1 MIIDSQSVGQE
12 NSKITQAG
20 YLMSK
25 LLLLSI
31 FLFPTISVSAP
42 YQELVPKFKG
52 LHSNVMVRKI
62 DTPTLAN
69 LDFSAYDRNPVLVDR
84 DKIKLPDNKVN
95 IKVDTLSFGNAILEI
110 KDRLQQTPLTEQEQ
124 QSPLAWK
131 PLIKKLWTVVKE
143 DDFQTLSSK
152 VSSFKWDNPEIF
164 QPFQQISTLY
174 LHQTSNSTEF
184 WVKIDFS
191 PWVNFLK
198 NVNDDDQD
206 GFLEI
211 YGKLNPD
218 SLNKDSLPMA
228 IEWIKE
234 HYCKKIL
241 SHQEI
246 LDWITDLA
254 SYWYPTRNTD
264 ILDLSIENRWPLK
277 TTPRHI
283 RKELKGLIID
293 KPLAVI
299 EGKPIS
305 PQKPVYNV
313 FITDNKQ
320 NPDVSILKETT
331 AISTKILDTSV
342 SQNFMD
348 NQKRFEDE
356 LRENGNYE
364 TWNTEL
370 SSLKSNFKALLD
382 TLPENQMGIEGKDGW
397 LFFVKSLQYILGGDI
412 TRQAPEKNPL
422 PHLLS
427 FKNFLDSLNINL
439 LFVAVPNKEEVYFE
453 KLLPDSVTIPRNQYI
468 NPFSRKFLHD
478 LQNAGIEVIDL
489 LPHFL
494 KAKSEDSSFTE
505 TVYQKQDTHWSYRG
519 LQIAASL
526 IANRIRQYSWYGSY
540 KEKTGY
546 MLSDTSFRRLGDIV
560 DRLPESKQIH
570 YQPVELKAVQVKTSD
585 GVPYKSLNSSA
596 PLMLI
601 GDSFTGVYESVDC
614 KSAGV
619 GAHIAASTGIPVDI
633 ITSWGG
639 GPLVRKKAMMAR
651 QNDLGNKRLVIYM
664 MSARDLYNYS
674 QNWERFPDD

>member
-1 MIIDSQSVGQE
+1 
-12 NSKITQAG
+12 
-20 YLMSK
+20 MSK
-25 LLLLSI
+25 LLLLCILLFSSI
-31 FLFPTISVSAP
+31 PASVP

-84 DKIKLPDNKVN
+84 FDKIKLPKNRVGVK
-95 IKVDTLSFGNAILEI
+95 IDTLSFGNAVLEI
-110 KDRLQQTPLTEQEQ
+110 KNSLQETPLTEQEL

-152 VSSFKWDNPEIF
+152 VSSFKWSNPEIF

-191 PWVNFLK
+191 PWVNFLE
-198 NVNDDDQD
+198 NVSDEDQD

-218 SLNKDSLPMA
+218 SLNNDSLP
-228 IEWIKE
+228 IIIDWIRE

-241 SHQEI
+241 SYQEI

-264 ILDLSIENRWPLK
+264 ILDLSIENRWPFK

-293 KPLAVI
+293 NPLAVI
-299 EGKPIS
+299 EGKPFS
-305 PQKPVYNV
+305 PKKPIYNV
-313 FITDNKQ
+313 FITDQKQ
-320 NPDVSILKETT
+320 NTDAVVSEEITSLAAK
-331 AISTKILDTSV
+331 KLLDTTV
-342 SQNFMD
+342 SQNFED
-348 NQKRFEDE
+348 NQKHFEEE
-356 LRENGNYE
+356 LNEYGSYE
-364 TWNTEL
+364 AWDTEC
-370 SSLKSNFKALLD
+370 SSFKSKLKEILD
-382 TLPENQMGIEGKDGW
+382 TLPESQMGIEGKDGW

-427 FKNFLDSLNINL
+427 FKKYLDSLDINL
-439 LFVAVPNKEEVYFE
+439 LFVTVPNKEEVYFE
-453 KLLPDSVTIPRNQYI
+453 KLLPDSEVISRNQYI

-494 KAKSEDSSFTE
+494 KAKSEDSSFAE

-519 LQIAASL
+519 LQIAADL
-526 IANRIRQYSWYGSY
+526 IADRIKKYSWYDSY
-540 KEKTGY
+540 KEKTEY
-546 MLSDTSFRRLGDIV
+546 VLNDTSFKRLGDIV
-560 DRLPESKQIH
+560 DRLPESRQIH
-570 YQPVELKAVQVKTSD
+570 YQPVELKAIQVKTSD

-619 GAHIAASTGIPVDI
+619 GAHIAANTGMPVDI

-639 GPLVRKKAMMAR
+639 GPLVRKKAMKAR
-651 QNDLGNKRLVIYM
+651 QNELGNKRLVIYM

-674 QNWERFPDD
+674 QNWERFPE

>member
-1 MIIDSQSVGQE
+1 
-12 NSKITQAG
+12 
-20 YLMSK
+20 MSK
-25 LLLLSI
+25 LLLLCILLLSSI
-31 FLFPTISVSAP
+31 TSSAP
-42 YQELVPKFKG
+42 YQELVPNFKC

-62 DTPTLAN
+62 DSPTLAN
-69 LDFSAYDRNPVLVDR
+69 LDFSAYDRNPVLVDHF
-84 DKIKLPDNKVN
+84 DKIKLPKNKTGV
-95 IKVDTLSFGNAILEI
+95 KLDTLSFGNAVLEI
-110 KDRLQQTPLTEQEQ
+110 KNSLHETPLTENEL

-152 VSSFKWDNPEIF
+152 VSSFKWSNPEIF

-174 LHQTSNSTEF
+174 LHQTNSSTEF

-191 PWVNFLK
+191 PWVNFLE
-198 NVNDDDQD
+198 NVSDEDKD

-218 SLNKDSLPMA
+218 SLNKDSLPMV
-228 IEWIKE
+228 IDWIRE
-234 HYCKKIL
+234 QYCKKIL

-264 ILDLSIENRWPLK
+264 ILDLSTENRWPFK

-293 KPLAVI
+293 NPLAVI
-299 EGKPIS
+299 EGKPFS
-305 PQKPVYNV
+305 PQKPIYNV
-313 FITDNKQ
+313 FITDEKQ
-320 NPDVSILKETT
+320 NTETIVSEEITSV
-331 AISTKILDTSV
+331 AIKAMLDTSV
-342 SQNFMD
+342 SQNFID
-348 NQKRFEDE
+348 NQKHFEEE
-356 LRENGNYE
+356 LKEYGSYE
-364 TWNTEL
+364 AWDTEC
-370 SSLKSNFKALLD
+370 SSLKSKLKEILD
-382 TLPENQMGIEGKDGW
+382 TLPESQMGIEGKDGW

-412 TRQAPEKNPL
+412 TRQAQEKNPL

-427 FKNFLDSLNINL
+427 FRKYLDSLNINL

-453 KLLPDSVTIPRNQYI
+453 KLLPENIVIPQNQYI

-494 KAKSEDSSFTE
+494 KAKSEDSSFIE

-519 LQIAASL
+519 LQIAANL
-526 IANRIRQYSWYGSY
+526 IADRIKKYSWYDSY
-540 KEKTGY
+540 KEKTEY
-546 MLSDTSFRRLGDIV
+546 VLNDTSFKRLGDIV
-560 DRLPESKQIH
+560 DRLPESRQIQ
-570 YQPVELKAVQVKTSD
+570 YQPIELKAVHVKTSD
-585 GVPYKSLNSSA
+585 GIPYKSLNSSA

-619 GAHIAASTGIPVDI
+619 GAHIAAKTGMPVDI

-639 GPLVRKKAMMAR
+639 GPLVRKKAMKAR
-651 QNDLGNKRLVIYM
+651 HKELGNKRLVIYM

-674 QNWERFPDD
+674 QNWERFPDE

>member
-1 MIIDSQSVGQE
+1 
-12 NSKITQAG
+12 
-20 YLMSK
+20 MSK
-25 LLLLSI
+25 LLLLCILLLSSI
-31 FLFPTISVSAP
+31 TASAP
-42 YQELVPKFKG
+42 YQELVPNFKC

-62 DTPTLAN
+62 DSPTLAN
-69 LDFSAYDRNPVLVDR
+69 LDFSAYDRNPVLVDHF
-84 DKIKLPDNKVN
+84 DKIKLPKNKTGV
-95 IKVDTLSFGNAILEI
+95 KLDTLSFGNAVLEI
-110 KDRLQQTPLTEQEQ
+110 KNSLHETPLTENEL

-152 VSSFKWDNPEIF
+152 VSSFKWSNPEIF

-174 LHQTSNSTEF
+174 LHQTNSSTEF

-191 PWVNFLK
+191 PWVNFLE
-198 NVNDDDQD
+198 NVSDEDKD

-218 SLNKDSLPMA
+218 SLNKDSLPMV
-228 IEWIKE
+228 IDWIRE
-234 HYCKKIL
+234 QYCKKIL

-264 ILDLSIENRWPLK
+264 ILDLSTENRWPFK

-293 KPLAVI
+293 NPLAVI
-299 EGKPIS
+299 EGKPFS
-305 PQKPVYNV
+305 PQKPIYNV
-313 FITDNKQ
+313 FITDEKQ
-320 NPDVSILKETT
+320 NTVTIVSEEITSV
-331 AISTKILDTSV
+331 AIKAMLDTSV
-342 SQNFMD
+342 SQNFID
-348 NQKRFEDE
+348 NQKHFEEE
-356 LRENGNYE
+356 LKEYGSYE
-364 TWNTEL
+364 AWDTEC
-370 SSLKSNFKALLD
+370 SSLKSKLKEILD
-382 TLPENQMGIEGKDGW
+382 TLPESQMGIEGKDGW

-412 TRQAPEKNPL
+412 TRQAQEKNPL

-427 FKNFLDSLNINL
+427 FRKYLDSLNINL

-453 KLLPDSVTIPRNQYI
+453 KLLPENIVIPQNQYI

-494 KAKSEDSSFTE
+494 KAKSEDSSFIE

-519 LQIAASL
+519 LQIAANL
-526 IANRIRQYSWYGSY
+526 IADRIKKYSWYDSY
-540 KEKTGY
+540 KEKTEY
-546 MLSDTSFRRLGDIV
+546 VLNDTSFKRLGDIV
-560 DRLPESKQIH
+560 DRLPESRQIQ
-570 YQPVELKAVQVKTSD
+570 YQPIELKAVHVKTSD
-585 GVPYKSLNSSA
+585 GIPYKSLNSSA

-619 GAHIAASTGIPVDI
+619 GAHIAAKTGMPVDI

-639 GPLVRKKAMMAR
+639 GPLVRKKAMKAR
-651 QNDLGNKRLVIYM
+651 HKELGNKRLVIYM

-674 QNWERFPDD
+674 QNWERFPDE

>member
-1 MIIDSQSVGQE
+1 MDSS
-12 NSKITQAG
+12 
-20 YLMSK
+20 
-25 LLLLSI
+25 
-31 FLFPTISVSAP
+31 
-42 YQELVPKFKG
+42 
-52 LHSNVMVRKI
+52 
-62 DTPTLAN
+62 
-69 LDFSAYDRNPVLVDR
+69 
-84 DKIKLPDNKVN
+84 
-95 IKVDTLSFGNAILEI
+95 
-110 KDRLQQTPLTEQEQ
+110 
-124 QSPLAWK
+124 
-131 PLIKKLWTVVKE
+131 KE

-152 VSSFKWDNPEIF
+152 VSSFKWSNPEIF

-174 LHQTSNSTEF
+174 LHQTNSSTEF

-191 PWVNFLK
+191 PWVNFLE
-198 NVNDDDQD
+198 NVSDEDKD

-218 SLNKDSLPMA
+218 SLNKDSLPMV
-228 IEWIKE
+228 IDWIRE
-234 HYCKKIL
+234 QYCKKIL

-264 ILDLSIENRWPLK
+264 ILDLSTENRWPFK

-293 KPLAVI
+293 NPLAVI
-299 EGKPIS
+299 EGKPFS
-305 PQKPVYNV
+305 PQKPIYNV
-313 FITDNKQ
+313 FITDEKQ
-320 NPDVSILKETT
+320 NTETIVSEEITSV
-331 AISTKILDTSV
+331 AIKAMLDTSV
-342 SQNFMD
+342 SQNFID
-348 NQKRFEDE
+348 NQKHFEEE
-356 LRENGNYE
+356 LKEYGSYE
-364 TWNTEL
+364 AWDTEC
-370 SSLKSNFKALLD
+370 SSLKSKLKEILD
-382 TLPENQMGIEGKDGW
+382 TLPESQMGIEGKDGW

-412 TRQAPEKNPL
+412 TRQAQEKNPL

-427 FKNFLDSLNINL
+427 FRKYLDSLNINL

-453 KLLPDSVTIPRNQYI
+453 KLLPENIVIPQNQYI

-494 KAKSEDSSFTE
+494 KAKSEDSSFIE

-519 LQIAASL
+519 LQIAANL
-526 IANRIRQYSWYGSY
+526 IADRIKKYSWYDSY
-540 KEKTGY
+540 KEKTEY
-546 MLSDTSFRRLGDIV
+546 VLNDTSFKRLGDIV
-560 DRLPESKQIH
+560 DRLPESRQIQ
-570 YQPVELKAVQVKTSD
+570 YQPIELKAVHVKTSD
-585 GVPYKSLNSSA
+585 GIPYKSLNSSA

-619 GAHIAASTGIPVDI
+619 GAHIAAKTGMPVDI

-639 GPLVRKKAMMAR
+639 GPLVRKKAMKAR
-651 QNDLGNKRLVIYM
+651 HKELGNKRLVIYM

-674 QNWERFPDD
+674 QNWERFPDE

>member
-1 MIIDSQSVGQE
+1 M
-12 NSKITQAG
+12 KTG

-25 LLLLSI
+25 LLLLCILLLSSI
-31 FLFPTISVSAP
+31 TASAP
-42 YQELVPKFKG
+42 YQELVPNFKC

-62 DTPTLAN
+62 DSPTLAN
-69 LDFSAYDRNPVLVDR
+69 LDFSAYDRNPVLVDHF
-84 DKIKLPDNKVN
+84 DKIKLPKNKTGV
-95 IKVDTLSFGNAILEI
+95 KLDTLSFGNAVLEI
-110 KDRLQQTPLTEQEQ
+110 KNSLHETPLTENEL

-152 VSSFKWDNPEIF
+152 VSSFKWSNPEIF

-174 LHQTSNSTEF
+174 LHQTNSSTEF

-191 PWVNFLK
+191 PWVNFLE
-198 NVNDDDQD
+198 NVSDEDKD

-218 SLNKDSLPMA
+218 SLNNDSLPMV
-228 IEWIKE
+228 IDWIRE
-234 HYCKKIL
+234 QYCKKIL

-264 ILDLSIENRWPLK
+264 ILDLSTENRWPFK

-293 KPLAVI
+293 NPLAVI
-299 EGKPIS
+299 EGKPFS
-305 PQKPVYNV
+305 PQKPIYNV
-313 FITDNKQ
+313 FITDEKQ
-320 NPDVSILKETT
+320 NTETIVSEEITSV
-331 AISTKILDTSV
+331 AIKAMLDTSV
-342 SQNFMD
+342 SQNFID
-348 NQKRFEDE
+348 NQKHFEEE
-356 LRENGNYE
+356 LKEYGSYE
-364 TWNTEL
+364 AWDTEC
-370 SSLKSNFKALLD
+370 SSLKSKLKEILD
-382 TLPENQMGIEGKDGW
+382 TLPESQMGIEGKDGW

-412 TRQAPEKNPL
+412 TRQAQEKNPL

-427 FKNFLDSLNINL
+427 FRKYLDSLNINL

-453 KLLPDSVTIPRNQYI
+453 KLLPENIVIPQNQYI

-494 KAKSEDSSFTE
+494 KAKSEDSSFIE

-519 LQIAASL
+519 LQIAANL
-526 IANRIRQYSWYGSY
+526 IADRIKKYSWYDSY
-540 KEKTGY
+540 KEKTEY
-546 MLSDTSFRRLGDIV
+546 VLNDTSFKRLGDIV
-560 DRLPESKQIH
+560 DRLPESRQIQ
-570 YQPVELKAVQVKTSD
+570 YQPIELKAVHVKTSD
-585 GVPYKSLNSSA
+585 GIPYKSLNSSA

-619 GAHIAASTGIPVDI
+619 GAHIAAKTGMPVDI

-639 GPLVRKKAMMAR
+639 GPLVRKKAMKAR
-651 QNDLGNKRLVIYM
+651 HKELGNKRLVIYM

-674 QNWERFPDD
+674 QNWERFPDE

>member
-1 MIIDSQSVGQE
+1 
-12 NSKITQAG
+12 
-20 YLMSK
+20 MSK
-25 LLLLSI
+25 LLLLCILLLSSI
-31 FLFPTISVSAP
+31 TASAP
-42 YQELVPKFKG
+42 YQELVPNFKC

-62 DTPTLAN
+62 DSPTLAN
-69 LDFSAYDRNPVLVDR
+69 LDFSAYDRNPVLVDHF
-84 DKIKLPDNKVN
+84 DKIKLPKNKTGV
-95 IKVDTLSFGNAILEI
+95 KLDTLSFGNAVLEI
-110 KDRLQQTPLTEQEQ
+110 KNSLHETPLTENEL

-152 VSSFKWDNPEIF
+152 VSSFKWSNPEIF

-174 LHQTSNSTEF
+174 LHQTNSSTEF

-191 PWVNFLK
+191 PWVNFLE
-198 NVNDDDQD
+198 NVSDEDKD

-218 SLNKDSLPMA
+218 SLNKDSLPMV
-228 IEWIKE
+228 IDWIRE
-234 HYCKKIL
+234 QYCKKIL

-264 ILDLSIENRWPLK
+264 ILDLSTENRWPFK

-293 KPLAVI
+293 NPLAVI
-299 EGKPIS
+299 EGKPFS
-305 PQKPVYNV
+305 PQKPIYNV
-313 FITDNKQ
+313 FITDEKQ
-320 NPDVSILKETT
+320 NTETIVSEEITSV
-331 AISTKILDTSV
+331 AIKAMLDTSV
-342 SQNFMD
+342 SQNFID
-348 NQKRFEDE
+348 NQKHFEEE
-356 LRENGNYE
+356 LKEYGSYE
-364 TWNTEL
+364 AWDTEC
-370 SSLKSNFKALLD
+370 SSLKSKLKEILD
-382 TLPENQMGIEGKDGW
+382 TLPESQMGIEGKDGW

-412 TRQAPEKNPL
+412 TRQAQEKNPL

-427 FKNFLDSLNINL
+427 FRKYLDSLNINL

-453 KLLPDSVTIPRNQYI
+453 KLLPENIVIPQNQYI

-494 KAKSEDSSFTE
+494 KAKSEDSSFIE

-519 LQIAASL
+519 LQIAANL
-526 IANRIRQYSWYGSY
+526 IADRIKKYSWYDSY
-540 KEKTGY
+540 KEKTEY
-546 MLSDTSFRRLGDIV
+546 VLNDTSFKRLGDIV
-560 DRLPESKQIH
+560 DRLPESRQIQ
-570 YQPVELKAVQVKTSD
+570 YQPIELKAVHVKTSD
-585 GVPYKSLNSSA
+585 GIPYKSLNSSA

-619 GAHIAASTGIPVDI
+619 GAHIAAKTGMPVDI

-639 GPLVRKKAMMAR
+639 GPLVRKKAMKAR
-651 QNDLGNKRLVIYM
+651 HKELGNKRLVIYM

-674 QNWERFPDD
+674 QNWERFPDE

>member
-1 MIIDSQSVGQE
+1 
-12 NSKITQAG
+12 
-20 YLMSK
+20 
-25 LLLLSI
+25 
-31 FLFPTISVSAP
+31 
-42 YQELVPKFKG
+42 
-52 LHSNVMVRKI
+52 MVRKI
-62 DTPTLAN
+62 DSPTLAN
-69 LDFSAYDRNPVLVDR
+69 LDFSAYDRNPVLVDHF
-84 DKIKLPDNKVN
+84 DKIKLPKNKTGV
-95 IKVDTLSFGNAILEI
+95 KLDTLSFGNAVLEI
-110 KDRLQQTPLTEQEQ
+110 KNSLHETPLTENEL

-152 VSSFKWDNPEIF
+152 VSSFKWSNPEIF

-174 LHQTSNSTEF
+174 LHQTNSSTEF

-191 PWVNFLK
+191 PWVNFLE
-198 NVNDDDQD
+198 NVSDEDKD

-218 SLNKDSLPMA
+218 SLNKDSLPMV
-228 IEWIKE
+228 IDWIRE
-234 HYCKKIL
+234 QYCKKIL

-264 ILDLSIENRWPLK
+264 ILDLSTENRWPFK

-293 KPLAVI
+293 NPLAVI
-299 EGKPIS
+299 EGKPFS
-305 PQKPVYNV
+305 PQKPIYNV
-313 FITDNKQ
+313 FITDEKKNTETI
-320 NPDVSILKETT
+320 VSEEITSV
-331 AISTKILDTSV
+331 AIKAMLDTSV
-342 SQNFMD
+342 SQNFID
-348 NQKRFEDE
+348 NQKHFEEE
-356 LRENGNYE
+356 LKEYGSYE
-364 TWNTEL
+364 AWDTEC
-370 SSLKSNFKALLD
+370 SSLKSKLKEILD
-382 TLPENQMGIEGKDGW
+382 TLPESQMGIEGKDGW

-412 TRQAPEKNPL
+412 TKQAPEKNPL

-427 FKNFLDSLNINL
+427 FRKYLDSLNINL

-453 KLLPDSVTIPRNQYI
+453 KLLPENIVIPQNQYI

-494 KAKSEDSSFTE
+494 KAKSEDSSFIE

-519 LQIAASL
+519 LQIAANL
-526 IANRIRQYSWYGSY
+526 IADRIKKYSWYDSY
-540 KEKTGY
+540 KEKTEY
-546 MLSDTSFRRLGDIV
+546 VLNDTSFKRLGDIV
-560 DRLPESKQIH
+560 DRLPESRQIQ
-570 YQPVELKAVQVKTSD
+570 YQPIELKAVHVKTSD
-585 GVPYKSLNSSA
+585 GIPYKSLNSSA

-619 GAHIAASTGIPVDI
+619 GAHIAAKTGMPVDI

-639 GPLVRKKAMMAR
+639 GPLVRKKAMKAR
-651 QNDLGNKRLVIYM
+651 HKELGNKRLVIYM

-674 QNWERFPDD
+674 QNWERFPDE

>member
-1 MIIDSQSVGQE
+1 
-12 NSKITQAG
+12 
-20 YLMSK
+20 MSK
-25 LLLLSI
+25 LLLLCILLLSSI
-31 FLFPTISVSAP
+31 TASAP
-42 YQELVPKFKG
+42 YQELVPNFKC

-62 DTPTLAN
+62 DSPTLAN
-69 LDFSAYDRNPVLVDR
+69 LDFSAYDRNPVLVDHF
-84 DKIKLPDNKVN
+84 DKIKLPKNKTGV
-95 IKVDTLSFGNAILEI
+95 KLDTLSFGNAVLEI
-110 KDRLQQTPLTEQEQ
+110 KNSLHETPLTENEL

-152 VSSFKWDNPEIF
+152 VSSFKWSNPEIF

-174 LHQTSNSTEF
+174 LHQTNSSTEF

-191 PWVNFLK
+191 PWVNFLE
-198 NVNDDDQD
+198 NVSDEDKD

-218 SLNKDSLPMA
+218 SLNKDSLPMV
-228 IEWIKE
+228 IDWIRE
-234 HYCKKIL
+234 QYCKKIL

-264 ILDLSIENRWPLK
+264 ILDLSTENRWPFK

-293 KPLAVI
+293 NPLAVI
-299 EGKPIS
+299 EGKPFS
-305 PQKPVYNV
+305 PQKPIYNV
-313 FITDNKQ
+313 FITDEKQ
-320 NPDVSILKETT
+320 NTETIVSEEITSV
-331 AISTKILDTSV
+331 AIKAMLDTSV
-342 SQNFMD
+342 SQNFID
-348 NQKRFEDE
+348 NQKHFEE
-356 LRENGNYE
+356 GLKEYGSYE
-364 TWNTEL
+364 AWDTEC
-370 SSLKSNFKALLD
+370 SSLKSKLKEILD
-382 TLPENQMGIEGKDGW
+382 TLPESQMGIEGKDGW

-412 TRQAPEKNPL
+412 TRQAQEKNPL

-427 FKNFLDSLNINL
+427 FRKYLDSLNINL

-453 KLLPDSVTIPRNQYI
+453 KLLPENIVIPQNQYI

-494 KAKSEDSSFTE
+494 KAKSEDSSFIE

-519 LQIAASL
+519 LQIAANL
-526 IANRIRQYSWYGSY
+526 IADRIKKYSWYDSY
-540 KEKTGY
+540 KEKTEY
-546 MLSDTSFRRLGDIV
+546 VLNDTSFKRLGDIV
-560 DRLPESKQIH
+560 DRLPESRQIQ
-570 YQPVELKAVQVKTSD
+570 YQPIELKAVHVKTSD
-585 GVPYKSLNSSA
+585 GIPYKSLNSSA

-619 GAHIAASTGIPVDI
+619 GAHIAAKTGMPVDI

-639 GPLVRKKAMMAR
+639 GPLVRKKAMKAR
-651 QNDLGNKRLVIYM
+651 HKELGNKRLVIYM

-674 QNWERFPDD
+674 QNWERFPDE

>member
-1 MIIDSQSVGQE
+1 
-12 NSKITQAG
+12 
-20 YLMSK
+20 MSK
-25 LLLLSI
+25 LLLLCILLLSSI
-31 FLFPTISVSAP
+31 TASAP
-42 YQELVPKFKG
+42 YQELVPNFKC

-62 DTPTLAN
+62 DSPTLAN
-69 LDFSAYDRNPVLVDR
+69 LDFSAYDRNPVLVDHF
-84 DKIKLPDNKVN
+84 DKIKLPKNKTGV
-95 IKVDTLSFGNAILEI
+95 KLDTLSFGNAVLEI
-110 KDRLQQTPLTEQEQ
+110 KNSLHETPLTENEL

-152 VSSFKWDNPEIF
+152 VSSFKWSNPEIF

-174 LHQTSNSTEF
+174 LHQTNSSTEF

-191 PWVNFLK
+191 PWVNFLE
-198 NVNDDDQD
+198 NVSDEDKD

-218 SLNKDSLPMA
+218 SLNKDSLPMV
-228 IEWIKE
+228 IDWIRE
-234 HYCKKIL
+234 QYCKKIL

-264 ILDLSIENRWPLK
+264 ILDLSTENRWPFK

-293 KPLAVI
+293 NPLAVI
-299 EGKPIS
+299 EGKPFS
-305 PQKPVYNV
+305 PQKPIYNV
-313 FITDNKQ
+313 FITDEKQ
-320 NPDVSILKETT
+320 NTETIVSEEITSV
-331 AISTKILDTSV
+331 AIKAMLDTSV
-342 SQNFMD
+342 SQNFID
-348 NQKRFEDE
+348 NQKHFEEE
-356 LRENGNYE
+356 LKEYGSYE
-364 TWNTEL
+364 AWDTEC
-370 SSLKSNFKALLD
+370 SSLKSKLKEILD
-382 TLPENQMGIEGKDGW
+382 TLPESQMGIEGKDGW

-412 TRQAPEKNPL
+412 TRQAQEKNPL

-427 FKNFLDSLNINL
+427 FRKYLDSLNINL

-453 KLLPDSVTIPRNQYI
+453 KLLPENIVIPQNQYI

-519 LQIAASL
+519 LQIAANL
-526 IANRIRQYSWYGSY
+526 IADRIKKYSWYDSY
-540 KEKTGY
+540 KEKTEY
-546 MLSDTSFRRLGDIV
+546 VLNDTSFKRLGDIV
-560 DRLPESKQIH
+560 DRLPESRQIQ
-570 YQPVELKAVQVKTSD
+570 YQPIELKAVHVKTSD
-585 GVPYKSLNSSA
+585 GIPYKSLNSSA

-619 GAHIAASTGIPVDI
+619 GAHIAAKTGMPVDI

-639 GPLVRKKAMMAR
+639 GPLVRKKAMKAR
-651 QNDLGNKRLVIYM
+651 HKELGNKRLVIYM

-674 QNWERFPDD
+674 QNWERFPDE

>member
-1 MIIDSQSVGQE
+1 
-12 NSKITQAG
+12 
-20 YLMSK
+20 MSK
-25 LLLLSI
+25 LLLLCILLLSSI
-31 FLFPTISVSAP
+31 TASAP
-42 YQELVPKFKG
+42 YQELVPNFKC

-62 DTPTLAN
+62 DSPTLAN
-69 LDFSAYDRNPVLVDR
+69 LDFSAYDRNPVLVDHF
-84 DKIKLPDNKVN
+84 DKIKLPKNKTGV
-95 IKVDTLSFGNAILEI
+95 KLDTLSFGNAVLEI
-110 KDRLQQTPLTEQEQ
+110 KNSLHETPLTENEL

-152 VSSFKWDNPEIF
+152 VSSFKWSNPEIF

-174 LHQTSNSTEF
+174 LHQTNSSTEF

-191 PWVNFLK
+191 PWVNFLE
-198 NVNDDDQD
+198 NVSDEDKD

-218 SLNKDSLPMA
+218 SLNKDSLPMV
-228 IEWIKE
+228 IDWIRE
-234 HYCKKIL
+234 QYCKKIL

-264 ILDLSIENRWPLK
+264 ILDLSTENRWPFK

-283 RKELKGLIID
+283 RKELKGLLID
-293 KPLAVI
+293 NPLAVI
-299 EGKPIS
+299 EGKPFS
-305 PQKPVYNV
+305 PQKPIYNV
-313 FITDNKQ
+313 FITDEKQ
-320 NPDVSILKETT
+320 NTETIVSEEITSV
-331 AISTKILDTSV
+331 AIKAMLDTSV
-342 SQNFMD
+342 SQNFID
-348 NQKRFEDE
+348 NQKHFEEE
-356 LRENGNYE
+356 LKEYGSYE
-364 TWNTEL
+364 AWDTEC
-370 SSLKSNFKALLD
+370 SSLKSKLKEILD
-382 TLPENQMGIEGKDGW
+382 TLPESQMGIEGKDGW

-412 TRQAPEKNPL
+412 TRQAQEKNPL

-427 FKNFLDSLNINL
+427 FRKYLDSLNINL

-453 KLLPDSVTIPRNQYI
+453 KLLPENIVIPQNQYI

-494 KAKSEDSSFTE
+494 KAKSEDSSFIE

-519 LQIAASL
+519 LQIAANL
-526 IANRIRQYSWYGSY
+526 IADRIKKYSWYDSY
-540 KEKTGY
+540 KEKTEY
-546 MLSDTSFRRLGDIV
+546 VLNDTSFKRLGDIV
-560 DRLPESKQIH
+560 DRLPESRQIQ
-570 YQPVELKAVQVKTSD
+570 YQPIELKAVHVKTSD
-585 GVPYKSLNSSA
+585 GIPYKSLNSSA

-619 GAHIAASTGIPVDI
+619 GAHIAAKTGMPVDI

-639 GPLVRKKAMMAR
+639 GPLVRKKAMKAR
-651 QNDLGNKRLVIYM
+651 HKELGNKRLVIYM

-674 QNWERFPDD
+674 QNWERFPDE

>member
-1 MIIDSQSVGQE
+1 M
-12 NSKITQAG
+12 SKI
-20 YLMSK
+20 
-25 LLLLSI
+25 LLLCILLFSSI
-31 FLFPTISVSAP
+31 PASVP
-42 YQELVPKFKG
+42 YQELVPKFKC
-52 LHSNVMVRKI
+52 LHSNIMVRKI

-84 DKIKLPDNKVN
+84 FDKIKLPQNRVDVK
-95 IKVDTLSFGNAILEI
+95 IDTLSFGNAVLEI
-110 KDRLQQTPLTEQEQ
+110 KNSLQETPLTEQEL

-152 VSSFKWDNPEIF
+152 VSSFKWSNPEIF

-184 WVKIDFS
+184 WVKIDFN
-191 PWVNFLK
+191 PWVNFLE
-198 NVNDDDQD
+198 NVSDKDQD

-218 SLNKDSLPMA
+218 SLNNDSLPMV
-228 IEWIKE
+228 IDWIRE

-241 SHQEI
+241 SYQEI

-264 ILDLSIENRWPLK
+264 ILDLSTENKWPLK

-293 KPLAVI
+293 NPLAVI
-299 EGKPIS
+299 EGKPFS
-305 PQKPVYNV
+305 PKKPVYNV
-313 FITDNKQ
+313 FITDEKQ
-320 NPDVSILKETT
+320 NTETIVSEEITSP
-331 AISTKILDTSV
+331 ATKKLLDTSV
-342 SQNFMD
+342 SQNFTD
-348 NQKRFEDE
+348 NKNRFEEE
-356 LRENGNYE
+356 LKEYGSYE
-364 TWNTEL
+364 AWDTEC
-370 SSLKSNFKALLD
+370 SSLKSKLKEILD
-382 TLPENQMGIEGKDGW
+382 TLPESQMGIEGKDGW
-397 LFFVKSLQYILGGDI
+397 IFFVKSLQYILGGDI

-427 FKNFLDSLNINL
+427 FKKYLDSLDINL
-439 LFVAVPNKEEVYFE
+439 LFVTVPNKVEVYFE
-453 KLLPDSVTIPRNQYI
+453 NLLPESEVISQNQYI

-478 LQNAGIEVIDL
+478 LENAGIEVIDL

-494 KAKSEDSSFTE
+494 KAKLEDSSFTE
-505 TVYQKQDTHWSYRG
+505 KVYQKQDTHWSYRG
-519 LQIAASL
+519 LQITADL
-526 IANRIRQYSWYGSY
+526 IADRIKKYSWYDSY
-540 KEKTGY
+540 KEKTEY
-546 MLSDTSFRRLGDIV
+546 VLNDTSFKRLGDIV
-560 DRLPESKQIH
+560 DRLPESRQIH
-570 YQPVELKAVQVKTSD
+570 YQPVELKAVQVQTTD

-619 GAHIAASTGIPVDI
+619 GAHIAANTGIPVDI

-639 GPLVRKKAMMAR
+639 GPLVRKKAMKAR
-651 QNDLGNKRLVIYM
+651 QNELGNKRLVIYM

-674 QNWERFPDD
+674 QNWERFPDE

>member
-1 MIIDSQSVGQE
+1 M
-12 NSKITQAG
+12 KTG

-25 LLLLSI
+25 LLLLCILLLSSI
-31 FLFPTISVSAP
+31 TASAP
-42 YQELVPKFKG
+42 YQELVPNFKC

-62 DTPTLAN
+62 DSPTLAN

-84 DKIKLPDNKVN
+84 FDKIKLPKNKTGV
-95 IKVDTLSFGNAILEI
+95 KLDTLSFGNAVLEI
-110 KDRLQQTPLTEQEQ
+110 KNSLHETPLTENELH
-124 QSPLAWK
+124 SPLAWK

-143 DDFQTLSSK
+143 DDFQTLSPK
-152 VSSFKWDNPEIF
+152 VSSFKWSNPEIF
-164 QPFQQISTLY
+164 QPFQQISILY
-174 LHQTSNSTEF
+174 LHQTNSSTEF

-191 PWVNFLK
+191 PWVNFLE
-198 NVNDDDQD
+198 NVSDEDKD

-218 SLNKDSLPMA
+218 SLNNDSLPMV
-228 IEWIKE
+228 IDWIRE
-234 HYCKKIL
+234 QYCKKIL

-264 ILDLSIENRWPLK
+264 ILDLSTENSWPLK

-293 KPLAVI
+293 NPLAVI
-299 EGKPIS
+299 EGKPFS
-305 PQKPVYNV
+305 PQKPIYNV
-313 FITDNKQ
+313 FITDEKQ
-320 NPDVSILKETT
+320 NTETIVT
-331 AISTKILDTSV
+331 EEITSVAIKAMLDTSV
-342 SQNFMD
+342 SQNFID
-348 NQKRFEDE
+348 NQKLFEEE
-356 LRENGNYE
+356 LKEYGNYE
-364 TWNTEL
+364 AWNTEC
-370 SSLKSNFKALLD
+370 SSLKSKLKEILD
-382 TLPENQMGIEGKDGW
+382 TLPESQMGIEGKDGW

-412 TRQAPEKNPL
+412 TKQAPEKNPL

-427 FKNFLDSLNINL
+427 FRKYLDSLNINL

-453 KLLPDSVTIPRNQYI
+453 KLLPENIVIPQNQYI

-494 KAKSEDSSFTE
+494 KAKSEDPSFTE

-519 LQIAASL
+519 LQIAANL
-526 IANRIRQYSWYGSY
+526 IADRIKKYSWYDSY
-540 KEKTGY
+540 KEKSEY
-546 MLSDTSFRRLGDIV
+546 VLNDTSFKRLGDIV
-560 DRLPESKQIH
+560 DRLPESRQIQ
-570 YQPVELKAVQVKTSD
+570 YQPIELKAVHVKTSD
-585 GVPYKSLNSSA
+585 GIPYKSLNSSA

-619 GAHIAASTGIPVDI
+619 GAHIAANTDMPVDI

-639 GPLVRKKAMMAR
+639 GPLVRKKAIKAR
-651 QNDLGNKRLVIYM
+651 HKELGNKRLVIYM

-674 QNWERFPDD
+674 QNWERFPDE